1 MKKTGATNRL
11 ITQRTQ
17 PQWTLYQQIAKF
29 ATGLDRLPDAQEVR
43 QNPPR
48 SAPQHLLPMVF

>member
-1 MKKTGATNRL
+1 MKTTTANRL
-11 ITQRTQ
+11 ITQRKQ
-17 PQWTLYQQIAKF
+17 PQWKLHQQIAKF
-29 ATGLDRLPDAQEVR
+29 ATDLNRLPDAQEVR

>member
-1 MKKTGATNRL
+1 MKKETADRL
-11 ITQRTQ
+11 IKERNQ
-17 PQWTLYQQIAKF
+17 PQWKLHQQIAIF
-29 ATGLDRLPDAQEVR
+29 AHDLDRLPDAQEVR